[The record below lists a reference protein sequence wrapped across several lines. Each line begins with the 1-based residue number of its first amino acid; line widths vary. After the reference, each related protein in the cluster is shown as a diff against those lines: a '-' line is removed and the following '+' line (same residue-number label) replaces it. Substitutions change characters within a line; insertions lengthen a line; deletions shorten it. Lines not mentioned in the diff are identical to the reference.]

1 MRLVLEVN
9 RDANSGEY
17 TLKCGLSAGFALELP
32 TPWFVPRMAIEA
44 AGNLLLKVGLKI
56 ACEQLLAEVQW
67 LDRTEARTATKL
79 NSRSP
84 SHSPR

>member
-1 MRLVLEVN
+1 
-9 RDANSGEY
+9 
-17 TLKCGLSAGFALELP
+17 
-32 TPWFVPRMAIEA
+32 MAIEA